1 MKQPVLSFTCIAIL
15 MIFISTDAKRKPRQ
29 YDCNAIISQAVKDYQ
44 AKKYS
49 KVKTSLDNVK
59 TNCNG
64 SPHMDSAY
72 FYLGMS
78 YLQTKM
84 YFEARS
90 ELERVVS
97 DFPDSPLFYEAK
109 FRAALAVFLQAHPSN
124 RDQKE
129 TVEAVGLFNDILEV
143 YPSCPVADSVK
154 YYLNEAIDK
163 LAEKDY
169 NNAQFYEKMGE
180 YEAAIVYYKSFVTQ
194 YPDSKFADQAKLT
207 TAELFVKLNRKSE
220 AADAISELLQNGKN
234 KAVAAKAKD
243 LQKLI
248 Q

>member
-1 MKQPVLSFTCIAIL
+1 MKQPLLSFTCISIL
-15 MIFISTDAKRKPRQ
+15 ILSLSADAKRKHRQ

-64 SPHMDSAY
+64 SPYMDSAY

-84 YFEARS
+84 YIEARS

-109 FRAALAVFLQAHPSN
+109 FRAALAVYLQAHPSD

-129 TVEAVGLFNDILEV
+129 TVEAVGLFKDILEV
-143 YPSCPVADSVK
+143 YPSCPVADSIN
-154 YYLNEAIDK
+154 YYLNAATDK

-169 NNAQFYEKMGE
+169 NNAQFYERMGE
-180 YEAAIVYYKSFVTQ
+180 YEAAVVYYKSFVTQ

-207 TAELFVKLNRKSE
+207 TAELLAKLDRKNE
-220 AADAISELLQNGKN
+220 AADAITDLLQNGKN
-234 KAVAAKAKD
+234 QEVVTKAKE
-243 LQKLI
+243 LQKRV